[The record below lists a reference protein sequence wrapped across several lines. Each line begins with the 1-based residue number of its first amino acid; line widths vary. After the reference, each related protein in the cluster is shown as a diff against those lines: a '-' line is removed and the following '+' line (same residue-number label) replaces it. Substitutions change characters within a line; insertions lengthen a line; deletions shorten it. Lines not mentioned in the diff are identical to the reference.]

1 MSDSRIRTILLG
13 CAGDGGPTDHE
24 RALAVGAAMDVF
36 EELEKLRTLAFD
48 LDATM
53 RTLKMAAD
61 RDAKVKAKTI
71 YQQMERAR
79 ARSRR

>member
-1 MSDSRIRTILLG
+1 MGDPRIRTILIG
-13 CAGDGGPTDHE
+13 CAGDGGPTSHE
-24 RALAVGAAMDVF
+24 RALAAGAAMDVF
-36 EELEKLRTLAFD
+36 EEMEKLRTLAFD

-61 RDAKVKAKTI
+61 CDAKVKAKTL
-71 YQQMERAR
+71 YQQLERAR